1 MDLRSL
7 HYFIT
12 IVEEGNISK
21 AAKKLHLTQPP
32 LSHAIK
38 VLEEELGVSLFHR
51 GSRFIELTEAGQLLY
66 KKAKTMLEIENQSLK
81 ELNDLKKGISGSL
94 SIGCVSSNH
103 QFLLNNGIIE
113 FHNKYPHVSF
123 EIHEGNTYELLDML
137 DKNLIEVAIVRT
149 PFNKEKFHYFAFD
162 AQPMIA
168 VYHDQYF
175 FNMPESIPLSSLA
188 SYPLIMYRRFQGL
201 MDSLTKE
208 NHLDLTFI
216 AKTDDAR
223 TALLW
228 AEAGLG
234 VALVPSYALH
244 YNHSVHLQS
253 IVIKEK
259 KLETNI
265 AIATK
270 KGAYQSSILKDF
282 ISMLTSKK

>member
-7 HYFIT
+7 HYFLT

-38 VLEEELGVSLFHR
+38 VLEEELGVTLFHR
-51 GSRFIELTEAGQLLY
+51 GTRFIELTEAGQLLY
-66 KKAKTMLEIENQSLK
+66 KKAQTMIELEKQSLK

-103 QFLLNNGIIE
+103 PFLLHDGILP
-113 FHNKYPHVSF
+113 FHQKYPHISF
-123 EIHEGNTYELLDML
+123 EVHEGNTYELLDML
-137 DKNLIEVAIVRT
+137 EKNFIEIAIVRT
-149 PFNKEKFHYFAFD
+149 PFNKEKFQYFTFEK
-162 AQPMIA
+162 QPMVA
-168 VYHDQYF
+168 VYNDQF
-175 FNMPESIPLSSLA
+175 FDRFPDNISFAVLQ

-201 MDSLTKE
+201 IDNIRMT
-208 NHLDLTFI
+208 NHLDLTFL

-228 AEAGLG
+228 AESGLG
-234 VALVPSYALH
+234 IALMPAYALH
-244 YNHSVHLQS
+244 YSHSDHLQS
-253 IVIKEK
+253 TIITEPL
-259 KLETNI
+259 LETNI

-270 KGAYQSSILKDF
+270 KGGYRSSILQSF
-282 ISMLTSKK
+282 IDIMTKK